1 MISIRKYIRVR
12 ILGYTYFFEGIKLAI
27 ILMFALISLLITLY
41 AYWHRQ
47 DPSFP
52 QIYILLP
59 HLYLIPIILVGLW
72 YPKRGLIVT
81 VLMFLAIFILSW
93 AFAIR
98 GYPIDPIGSILNS
111 GLDIAVF
118 VVLALYIKDRQIV
131 DLLLAKIF
139 SFTEGPNRVALDVIT
154 ADAYNNVEGAFEDLL
169 KALESPDDEIREDA
183 VKAIGEIN
191 DIRAV
196 RPLIRRLNDR
206 DRFIRRESAKILGH
220 LGDLQAISHLIG
232 VLGDED
238 RSVREAAAEALGAI
252 GTPAVNSLFE
262 ALKNPVWQVKV
273 GAIVAL
279 RIIGDKRAIPPLIN
293 SLEDQNRF
301 VRREAVKSLGRIGD
315 LKVLEPLSY
324 CLDDFDS
331 GVRLRA
337 VSALF
342 RCGGLNAKK
351 FISKAITD
359 DDAGVR
365 LKAIHVLEK
374 IYEDQS
380 LK

>member
-12 ILGYTYFFEGIKLAI
+12 ILGHTYFFEGIKLAI
-27 ILMFALISLLITLY
+27 ILMFALFSLLITLY
-41 AYWHRQ
+41 SYWHRQ

-72 YPKRGLIVT
+72 YPKRGLIIT

-93 AFAIR
+93 AFAIS
-98 GYPIDPIGSILNS
+98 GYPIDPVQAILTS
-111 GLDIAVF
+111 GLDIGVF

-131 DLLLAKIF
+131 DVLLAKIF
-139 SFTEGPNRVALDVIT
+139 SFTEGPKKIALGVIT
-154 ADAYNNVEGAFEDLL
+154 ADAHNNVQGAFEDLIT
-169 KALESPDDEIREDA
+169 ALDSPDDEIREDA
-183 VKAIGEIN
+183 VKAIGELN

-206 DRFIRRESAKILGH
+206 DRFIRRESAKILGR
-220 LGDLQAISHLIG
+220 LGDLQGIAPLIG
-232 VLGDED
+232 LLGDED

-252 GTPAVNSLFE
+252 GIPAVHSLLE

-279 RIIGDKRAIPPLIN
+279 RIIGDKRAVPPLIHA
-293 SLEDQNRF
+293 LENQNRF

-315 LKVLEPLSY
+315 YKVLEPLSY

-337 VSALF
+337 VSALL
-342 RCGGLNAKK
+342 RCGEKSSMPYLKK
-351 FISKAITD
+351 AVND
-359 DDAGVR
+359 QDAGVR
-365 LKAIHVLEK
+365 LRAIQAIE
-374 IYEDQS
+374 S
-380 LK
+380 LQ